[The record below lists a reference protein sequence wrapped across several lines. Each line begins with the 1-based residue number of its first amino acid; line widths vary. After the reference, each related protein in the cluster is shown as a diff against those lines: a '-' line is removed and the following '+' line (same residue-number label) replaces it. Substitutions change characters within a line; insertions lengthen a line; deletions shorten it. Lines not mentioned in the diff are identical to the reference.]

1 MSEEKVNAK
10 AEELVGGA
18 KNLVGKV
25 TGNKEVEAEG
35 KVEQLAGK
43 AKSAIAD
50 AKDAVKGAVEG
61 LKK

>member
-18 KNLVGKV
+18 KNLVGKAI
-25 TGNKEVEAEG
+25 GNKEVEAEG

-43 AKSAIAD
+43 AKAAIAD